1 MSAVES
7 EVALSY
13 VRRRNLSSPT
23 NGVAGQ
29 VPHADCPAASATLA
43 RSIIGTRRAGSE
55 TVDFFPQPVGFPR
68 VLRELK
74 DDALI
79 ERELR
84 MVGPCV
90 KTACPHWF
98 GSCVLGHAVADVGG
112 GQDAGE
118 GCSIAPRCRWRL
130 ENGPTVC
137 GPCAGI
143 LNVEMKE
150 FINGAVS

>member
-1 MSAVES
+1 MSSVER
-7 EVALSY
+7 EVALIY
-13 VRRRNLSSPT
+13 VQRRSNSSLSRNVS
-23 NGVAGQ
+23 GQ
-29 VPHADCPAASATLA
+29 AMDADCPAASAELA
-43 RSIIGTRRAGSE
+43 RFVIGVRRAGSE
-55 TVDFFPQPVGFPR
+55 TVDFLPRSVGFPR

-74 DDALI
+74 DNASI

-98 GSCVLGHAVADVGG
+98 GSCVLGHAVADVASSHDVG
-112 GQDAGE
+112 A
-118 GCSIAPRCRWRL
+118 GCSIAARCRWRL
-130 ENGPTVC
+130 ENGPEVC